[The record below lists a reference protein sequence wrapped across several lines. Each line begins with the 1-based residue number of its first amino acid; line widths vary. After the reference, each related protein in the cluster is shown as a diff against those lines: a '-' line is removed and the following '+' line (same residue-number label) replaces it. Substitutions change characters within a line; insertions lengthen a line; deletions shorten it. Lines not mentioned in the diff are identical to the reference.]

1 MNRQKLTKA
10 FIVDDNTEAIE
21 LLRRMLE
28 NNFSVTVAGTA
39 TDAESAASLIVKRSQ
54 ISFSLT

>member
-28 NNFSVTVAGTA
+28 NNFSVTVA
-39 TDAESAASLIVKRSQ
+39 RSRNGYRC
-54 ISFSLT
+54 